1 MSNTELEE
9 QLTAVLRRR
18 ASDITGTPTFRVEPA
33 GLRRLARPAIPAGRR
48 GSRLAVAAATV
59 AVVLAA
65 GGTVV
70 SIRSIHSRTPAGS
83 TPTAAAPTPTPTA
96 SSFCRP
102 APAPASWS
110 AAIAAGAIS
119 LDHPRNMVLSTNADT
134 GEFLALQDVPATGHT
149 AALYQQLV
157 VALFHGKTG
166 VNLSDPAADPNEL
179 PVADPTGAINGD
191 WITWGLSAPQN
202 SNTFFKIL
210 AYDRHRHQLVTVAQ
224 LSPAQRS
231 AGLVYLGAP
240 ALVGHQIYWLAGR
253 WNDPTATSLQSFD
266 LTSRT
271 THSRPMP
278 DGTEL
283 IGYRSGVAVLT
294 AAKSGPAVANVAGT
308 PLSSAA
314 LAGAGPG
321 QAFGVR
327 AGVLSWITEGAYHTN
342 RIGEPTI
349 TTVTTSPA
357 SGGSDQDTAP
367 LLPVAG
373 TGPARVLDLRTGAV
387 SDLPT
392 GVVVLAGLGDQLV
405 FGTGTDKAG
414 SSGLSLV
421 PVDRL
426 PPVRC

>member
-1 MSNTELEE
+1 MSDTELEE

-18 ASDITGTPTFRVEPA
+18 AGDITTAPAFRVESVTRRGA
-33 GLRRLARPAIPAGRR
+33 RLAP
-48 GSRLAVAAATV
+48 LAVAAAIV

-65 GGTVV
+65 AGTVV
-70 SIRSIHSRTPAGS
+70 SIRSIHAPSGYSPAG
-83 TPTAAAPTPTPTA
+83 PKPTPTVRSTSCHPV
-96 SSFCRP
+96 P
-102 APAPASWS
+102 APGSWI
-110 AAIAAGAIS
+110 AAIGSGAIS
-119 LDHPRNMVLSTNADT
+119 LDHPKNTVVSANADT
-134 GEFLALQDVPATGHT
+134 GEFLAVQDVPAPGHT
-149 AALYQQLV
+149 SALYQQVV
-157 VALFHGKTG
+157 VALFHGDAG
-166 VNLSDPAADPNEL
+166 VDLSAANPDEL
-179 PVADPTGAINGD
+179 PVADPTGAIDGD
-191 WITWGLSAPQN
+191 WVAWGLSAPQN
-202 SNTFFKIL
+202 GNTFFKVV
-210 AYDRHRHQLVTVAQ
+210 AYDRNRHRLVPVAQ

-231 AGLVYLGAP
+231 ANLVYLGAP
-240 ALVGHQIYWLAGR
+240 VLVGHQIYWLAGR

-266 LTSRT
+266 LSSRT

-308 PLSSAA
+308 PLSRAA
-314 LAGAGPG
+314 LASVGPG

-349 TTVTTSPA
+349 TTVTTSSA
-357 SGGSDQDTAP
+357 VGGAAGDTAP
-367 LLPVAG
+367 LLPLSPSSG
-373 TGPARVLDLRTGAV
+373 TRVLDLRTGGLIE
-387 SDLPT
+387 LPA
-392 GVVVLAGLGDQLV
+392 GLVVLAGLGDQLI

-421 PVDRL
+421 PVDQL

>member
-18 ASDITGTPTFRVEPA
+18 ASDITGTPAFRVEPA

-70 SIRSIHSRTPAGS
+70 SIRSIHTDAPSGYAPAGPK
-83 TPTAAAPTPTPTA
+83 PTQLTSPT
-96 SSFCRP
+96 SCLP
-102 APAPASWS
+102 APAPTSWA
-110 AAIAAGAIS
+110 AAIASGAIR
-119 LDHPRNMVLSTNADT
+119 LDHPKNTVLSTDADT

-149 AALYQQLV
+149 SALYQRVV
-157 VALFHGKTG
+157 VALFHGNAG
-166 VNLSDPAADPNEL
+166 VNLSNPAADPNEL
-179 PVADPTGAINGD
+179 PVADPTGAIDDD
-191 WITWGLSAPQN
+191 WVTWGLSAPQN

-392 GVVVLAGLGDQLV
+392 GVVVLAGLGDQLI

>member
-18 ASDITGTPTFRVEPA
+18 ASDITGTPVFRVEPA
-33 GLRRLARPAIPAGRR
+33 GRRRLARPAISAGRR

-70 SIRSIHSRTPAGS
+70 SIRSIHTDAPSGYAPAGPK
-83 TPTAAAPTPTPTA
+83 PTQLASPT
-96 SSFCRP
+96 SCRP
-102 APAPASWS
+102 APAPTSWA
-110 AAIAAGAIS
+110 AAIASGAIM
-119 LDHPRNMVLSTNADT
+119 LDHPKNTVLSTDADT

-149 AALYQQLV
+149 SALYQRVV
-157 VALFHGKTG
+157 VALFHGNAG
-166 VNLSDPAADPNEL
+166 VNLSNPAADPNEL
-179 PVADPTGAINGD
+179 PVADPTGAIDDD
-191 WITWGLSAPQN
+191 WVTWGLSAPQN

-210 AYDRHRHQLVTVAQ
+210 AYDRHRHQLITVAQ

-240 ALVGHQIYWLAGR
+240 ALVGSQVYWLSNK
-253 WNDPTATSLQSFD
+253 WDDPATTSLQSFD
-266 LTSRT
+266 LASGRT
-271 THSRPMP
+271 RSKPMP
-278 DGTEL
+278 LGGSL
-283 IGYRSGVAVLT
+283 IGYRSGVAVQGD
-294 AAKSGPAVANVAGT
+294 KSGRTVVVNAAGT
-308 PLSSAA
+308 PLSEAA
-314 LAGAGPG
+314 LAAATDAEG
-321 QAFGVR
+321 FGVR
-327 AGVLSWITEGAYHTN
+327 AGVLSWVTGTTYDTN

-349 TTVTTSPA
+349 TTVTSSPA

-373 TGPARVLDLRTGAV
+373 TGPTRVLDLRTGAV

-392 GVVVLAGLGDQLV
+392 GVVVLAGLGDQLI

-426 PPVRC
+426 PPVPC